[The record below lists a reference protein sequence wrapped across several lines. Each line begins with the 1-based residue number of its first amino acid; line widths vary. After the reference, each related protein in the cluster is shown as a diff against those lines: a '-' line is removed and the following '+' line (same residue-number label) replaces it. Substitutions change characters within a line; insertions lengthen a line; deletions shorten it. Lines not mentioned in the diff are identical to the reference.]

1 MPLADVAAAF
11 ESDDFVTIVQSS
23 QPPPNDL
30 LPVNVA
36 NICELT
42 YMCDPA
48 PVGPDIH
55 ANDAGYSLIAD
66 TIEAMLP

>member
-11 ESDDFVTIVQSS
+11 ESSEFGIFA
-23 QPPPNDL
+23 PPPNDL
-30 LPVNVA
+30 LPISVA
-36 NICELT
+36 NICTFT

-55 ANDAGYSLIAD
+55 ANTAGYSLIAA
-66 TIEAMLP
+66 TIEDTLLAVP